1 MQSAASPRK
10 WAGPVRWH
18 WLARAPLLLA
28 VVSEL
33 SLIIPTRDRASI
45 LARCL
50 DALTAQQVDA
60 EVEVIVVD
68 DGSRDRTSVVLAQYP
83 GVQAIH
89 QQSRGGP
96 AALNVGVAQAT
107 ARVVMFLDDD
117 AIATPGLLQRHVEF
131 HRARPGSHEALVGP
145 VTWAP
150 QLEVTHHM
158 TWLEDGGPLFAFNT
172 ISDPDDVDWRHFCTA
187 NVSVSKELL
196 GRDPFDETLE
206 RFTDAE
212 LGYRLAQRGMRLH
225 YDASALVHHW
235 RVDDPPST
243 ARRMRVVG
251 RAARMVHLKHPE
263 IAEPPPPFRRS
274 APVRAALARTAAPA
288 LPDPVRAP
296 ILERL
301 YSYQAA
307 RAYARGYAEQERALR
322 RGDRPG
328 TVARRF
334 SRARARA
341 RGPRRPRV
349 RGKAVNR

>member
-1 MQSAASPRK
+1 M
-10 WAGPVRWH
+10 
-18 WLARAPLLLA
+18 
-28 VVSEL
+28 SEL

-60 EVEVIVVD
+60 DVQVIVVD
-68 DGSRDRTSVVLAQYP
+68 DGSRDRTSVVLAQHP

-89 QQSRGGP
+89 QESRGGP
-96 AALNVGVAQAT
+96 AALNAGVAHAT

-117 AIATPGLLQRHVEF
+117 AIATPGLLQRHLDF
-131 HRARPGSHEALVGP
+131 HRARPGSREALVGP

-158 TWLEDGGPLFAFNT
+158 TWLEEGGPLFAFNT

-187 NVSVSKELL
+187 NVSVKQELL
-196 GRDPFDETLE
+196 GSDPFDATLE

-225 YDASALVHHW
+225 YDACALVYHW
-235 RVDDPPST
+235 RIDTPEST
-243 ARRMRVVG
+243 DRRMRVVG

-274 APVRAALARTAAPA
+274 ARVRAVLARAAAPL
-288 LPDPVRAP
+288 LPGPVRAP
-296 ILERL
+296 VLERL
-301 YSYQAA
+301 YSYRAA
-307 RAYARGYAEQERALR
+307 RAYARGYAEQDRTLR
-322 RGDRPG
+322 QGGHPG
-328 TVARRF
+328 
-334 SRARARA
+334 S
-341 RGPRRPRV
+341 G
-349 RGKAVNR
+349 

>member
-1 MQSAASPRK
+1 MRPI
-10 WAGPVRWH
+10 
-18 WLARAPLLLA
+18 LLA
-28 VVSEL
+28 IVSEL
-33 SLIIPTRDRASI
+33 TVVIPTRDRAST

-60 EVEVIVVD
+60 EVQVIVVD
-68 DGSRDRTSVVLAQYP
+68 DGSRDRTSVVLARYP
-83 GVQAIH
+83 GVQPIQ

-96 AALNVGVAQAT
+96 AALNLGVAHAT

-117 AIATPGLLQRHVEF
+117 AMATPGLLQRHLDF
-131 HRARPGSHEALVGP
+131 HRARPASHEALVGR

-172 ISDPDDVDWRHFCTA
+172 IGDPDDVDWHHFCTA
-187 NVSVSKELL
+187 NASVKRELL
-196 GRDPFDETLE
+196 GSDPFDATLE

-225 YDASALVHHW
+225 YDVSALVHHW
-235 RVDDPPST
+235 RVDTPAST
-243 ARRMRVVG
+243 ATRMRVVG

-274 APVRAALARTAAPA
+274 ARVRAALARAAAPV
-288 LPDPVRAP
+288 LPDAVRAP

-307 RAYARGYAEQERALR
+307 RAYARGYAEQGRALR
-322 RGDRPG
+322 RRARPTTVVGRVSG
-328 TVARRF
+328 TRRGRRALPARR
-334 SRARARA
+334 
-341 RGPRRPRV
+341 
-349 RGKAVNR
+349 

>member
-1 MQSAASPRK
+1 
-10 WAGPVRWH
+10 
-18 WLARAPLLLA
+18 
-28 VVSEL
+28 VSEL

-50 DALTAQQVDA
+50 DALSAQEVDG
-60 EVEVIVVD
+60 ELQVIVVD

-89 QQSRGGP
+89 QHSRGSP
-96 AALNVGVAQAT
+96 AALNVGVAHAT
-107 ARVVMFLDDD
+107 APVVLFLDDD
-117 AIATPGLLQRHVEF
+117 AIATPGLLQRHLDF
-131 HRARPGSHEALVGP
+131 HRARPGYHEALVGQ

-172 ISDPDDVDWRHFCTA
+172 IRDPEDVDWRHFCTA
-187 NVSVSKELL
+187 NASVKQELL
-196 GRDPFDETLE
+196 GSDPFDATLE

-212 LGYRLAQRGMRLH
+212 LGYRLARRGMRLH
-225 YDASALVHHW
+225 YDAGALVHHW
-235 RVDDPPST
+235 RVDDPQGT
-243 ARRMRVVG
+243 AQRMRVVG

-274 APVRAALARTAAPA
+274 ARARALLARAAAPV

-296 ILERL
+296 VLERL

-307 RAYARGYAEQERALR
+307 RAYARGYAEQDRTLR
-322 RGDRPG
+322 RGGHPP
-328 TVARRF
+328 TVVRGGAGG
-334 SRARARA
+334 RARPDGSPRLRDGAENGRRA
-341 RGPRRPRV
+341 LSR
-349 RGKAVNR
+349 